1 MKRSLIV
8 LCAAAL
14 LATLPLASVAEAG
27 RHGRRDRLGRPG
39 WPNRTTRR
47 GSYRRANPA
56 NRGLRGWQ
64 GWRGYRGWRD
74 CQDTQPEE
82 VMVEIWHVIAYFP
95 EDGGIAFGELM
106 EVPESEVEAHLD
118 HGDITVGDGTVLHN
132 LDDSLRNMFEVYYY
146 EFYGIEIDLSN
157 AQVYF
162 YL

>member
-27 RHGRRDRLGRPG
+27 SHGRRGRHGRPG
-39 WPNRTTRR
+39 WPNRTT
-47 GSYRRANPA
+47 SYRRANPA
-56 NRGLRGWQ
+56 NRGSQGWQ
-64 GWRGYRGWRD
+64 GWRGRRGWRD

-118 HGDITVGDGTVLHN
+118 HGDITVGDGTVLYN
-132 LDDSLRNMFEVYYY
+132 LDDSLRGLFEVV
-146 EFYGIEIDLSN
+146 YGIDLSN

>member
-27 RHGRRDRLGRPG
+27 RHGRHGRRGRPG
-39 WPNRTTRR
+39 WPNRTT
-47 GSYRRANPA
+47 SYRRANPA
-56 NRGLRGWQ
+56 NRGSQGWQ
-64 GWRGYRGWRD
+64 GWRGWRD
-74 CQDTQPEE
+74 CQGTQPEE
-82 VMVEIWHVIAYFP
+82 VMVEIWHVIAYSP
-95 EDGGIAFGELM
+95 EDAGIAFGELM

-118 HGDITVGDGTVLHN
+118 HGDITVGDDIVLWP
-132 LDDSLRNMFEVYYY
+132 LDDGLRDFFEGQYLLR
-146 EFYGIEIDLSN
+146 GIVIDLSN